1 MKNNLLLFISLIML
15 SIGCTNDFGT
25 TEVTFTRATAIYGD
39 VAEIRSTPLVADI
52 QTINNPGKV
61 FLGNDHLL
69 IGEEEKGIHVYDNS
83 DPASPRPLYF
93 LNVPGNKEFY
103 VEGNVIYAESYYD
116 MIKIDINDLDN
127 PIVSGRV
134 ENYNNY
140 WSNIEQDKVIIG
152 FEKRTVTIEVDDDD
166 QAFWNAYHGHDEV
179 YFDYHHNVIPHSA
192 VPVSFAGNGSS
203 VGSVNRIV
211 KAQDHIY
218 MINSNVLFIF
228 SDDGTFSYVSDMWVS
243 GQMET
248 VFPQDEQ
255 LFIGARNSVSI
266 LDISNAANPT
276 QLSEFFHSAACD
288 PVYPYGEVAYV
299 TLRTGDDDFCPGEEN
314 SLVTLDITNLRNPTQ
329 VSEFDMQSPY
339 GLMIKGDILFVAE
352 GTSGLKIFDIEDRLQ
367 PKLLKSITSIDTYD
381 IIAHPNQEG
390 ILLLAEPDGFGQYQ
404 LDSDFNLSPISR
416 IAY

>member
-39 VAEIRSTPLVADI
+39 VGEIRSTPLVADI

-116 MIKIDINDLDN
+116 MIKIDINDLNN

-152 FEKRTVTIEVDDDD
+152 FEKRTVTIKVDDDD

-179 YFDYHHNVIPHSA
+179 YYDYHHNVIPHSA

-266 LDISNAANPT
+266 LDISNAANPSK
-276 QLSEFFHSAACD
+276 LSEFFHSAACD

-314 SLVTLDITNLRNPTQ
+314 SLVTLDITNLQNPTQ
-329 VSEFDMQSPY
+329 VNEFDMQSPY
-339 GLMIKGDILFVAE
+339 GLMIKGDVLFVAE